1 MAHISLKKKVM
12 AATVAMAMGMGTTT
26 VVAPQA
32 IADDVQRILVGNSAD
47 DVMGA
52 YEKLPAADLQKLPNG
67 QVQAVWCIDYANRG
81 VPNDMEVRKLT
92 GQSGAY
98 GTDLSI
104 DPDIQKAA
112 INVTKELIKAHK
124 AGDDVRE
131 QKMNFILQG
140 LLGNNLGYLNKV
152 RSNILEGK
160 RDSVNGM
167 LEGPVVRTNEFTQ
180 LTGFQIEYRTTDNRA
195 GKKDGQTNYK
205 LVKNN
210 SAFAQVESNYKSGEY
225 VTIVVP
231 KGYTLDQNRAAIK
244 LPQRYITVEQ
254 PGLEGGSSSEENTE
268 NNGGNNNNNEN
279 NNSVEERNETRY
291 EYHYNY
297 TWIFNYEERSR
308 EIYIDNR
315 VSGNWNFKVV
325 QGGNLVTVVERDGKL
340 VITPKDGAKG
350 DVVIV
355 ITDSKGKTFE
365 YKVTID
371 NTSTNN
377 GGGSNTTI
385 VNNYVYNLTING
397 GSNQGDKHYYIPLP
411 EGGDFKIISGGENAE
426 LKNENGKLVI
436 IPKPGS
442 NGKSV
447 VVEIRDKDGNVVG
460 NATIN
465 ITINTETNVNVE
477 TVETGGKIII
487 ENKGSHEFETGG
499 DLVDI
504 NENGGQLIITP
515 KPGKSGQAVLVITDE
530 WGNKH
535 RYIINVK
542 NKVTVVN
549 RTITLENGATSRID
563 ITGEWTHRIV
573 SGGENV
579 TVNKNGNT
587 LIVTGVK
594 GKNGTAEIEIVNNN
608 GQVIGRYTIVVTST
622 QQQIKVNEFNHSISD
637 RDDFTITPGRSSNT
651 IEIVEGEGLVKVER
665 VDGNLVV
672 RPKEG
677 ANGKVVIEE
686 RNSNGD
692 LLTKWNVTIT
702 PADVKEIRR
711 EITTSQTLKI
721 SGDNLHVVKGE
732 GLVDITKNGN
742 SWTVNPKDGANGELV
757 IEDRDAQGRVNVRY
771 IINIKPVTPKKV
783 NVELTIKN
791 TTTKIIR
798 IEENSTVKV
807 IEGGSKAEVTHEG
820 GKLIIKPKDGATGK
834 IVIEVKNPDGTIT
847 NYVVDI
853 TQGQVHEHNVTI
865 TNPGDGEPSKSG
877 GIEFDIKPGN
887 KVEIV
892 EGDENLVIIEK
903 DGENIVVRPNDD
915 KPGTSGRIVIEE
927 RDKDGNTVNRY
938 IIVIDGDDQGNGGNT
953 SGRDKGGKLIITDQ
967 NTDEG
972 SFVVEV
978 PGNGGTI
985 TIKDGDKDVTK
996 EFEIKDNGDGTFT
1009 IIRKDGQPLDRKFT
1023 VTWTSPDGKT
1033 VTNNTNVNINIDTQS
1048 SKNRNG
1054 SSNPACIGAI
1064 SLLSLPLLLAIPVGI
1079 LSQVKIP
1086 GFEHIHGQLNA
1097 AIQQA
1102 NTEIQRGLGIFDNN
1116 RAGKAANVNAAAGQI
1131 APLLGA
1137 GAAAVGALAVIAGVG
1152 AGVVHACG
1160 IADLSQG
1167 SSKDSNGSSSE
1178 N

>member
-12 AATVAMAMGMGTTT
+12 AATVAMAMGLGATT

-98 GTDLSI
+98 GTDLTI

-152 RSNILEGK
+152 RSNILDGK

-167 LEGPVVRTNEFTQ
+167 LEGPVVRANEFTQ

-268 NNGGNNNNNEN
+268 NNGGNNNNEN

-355 ITDSKGKTFE
+355 ITDSNGNTFE

-371 NTSTNN
+371 NTNVN
-377 GGGSNTTI
+377 REGGSNTTI
-385 VNNYVYNLTING
+385 VNNNYIYNLTING

-411 EGGDFKIISGGENAE
+411 EGGNFKIISGGENAE

-447 VVEIRDKDGNVVG
+447 VVEIRDKNGNVVG

-465 ITINTETNVNVE
+465 ITINTETNVSVE
-477 TVETGGKIII
+477 KVETGGTIII
-487 ENKGSHEFETGG
+487 ENKGSYEFETGG
-499 DLVDI
+499 NLVDI
-504 NENGGQLIITP
+504 NEEGGKLVITP
-515 KPGKSGQAVLVITDE
+515 KPGKNGQAVLVITDE

-535 RYIINVK
+535 RYIINVE

-563 ITGEWTHRIV
+563 IDGEWTHRIV
-573 SGGENV
+573 SGGDNV
-579 TVNKNGNT
+579 TVTKNGNT
-587 LIVTGVK
+587 LIVTGK
-594 GKNGTAEIEIVNNN
+594 DGKNGTAVIKIVNSN
-608 GQVIGRYTIVVTST
+608 GQVIGHYTIVVTST
-622 QQQIKVNEFNHSISD
+622 KQQIQVNEFNYKITD

-651 IEIVEGEGLVKVER
+651 IEIVEGKDLVKVER
-665 VDGNLVV
+665 VNGDLVV

-686 RNSNGD
+686 HNSNGD

-702 PADVKEIRR
+702 PVEVKEIRR
-711 EITTSQTLKI
+711 EITTSQTLKV
-721 SGDNLHVVKGE
+721 SGSNLHLVKGE

-742 SWTVNPKDGANGELV
+742 TWTVNPKDGAKGELV
-757 IEDRDAQGRVNVRY
+757 IEDRDEQGRVDVRY
-771 IINIKPVTPKKV
+771 IINIKPVTPKTVDV
-783 NVELTIKN
+783 NLTITN

-807 IEGGSKAEVTHEG
+807 IKGGSKAGVTNEG

-834 IVIEVKNPDGTIT
+834 IVIEVKNPDGSIT

-853 TQGQVHEHNVTI
+853 TQGKVHEHNVTI
-865 TNPGDGEPSKSG
+865 TNPSDGDTSKSG
-877 GIEFDIKPGN
+877 VFEFDIKPGN
-887 KVEIV
+887 DYKVV

-903 DGENIVVRPNDD
+903 NGENIVVRPNDD
-915 KPGTSGRIVIEE
+915 NPGNSGKIVIEE
-927 RDKDGNTVNRY
+927 RDKNGNPVNRY
-938 IIVIDGDDQGNGGNT
+938 IVVVEGNGNGGNT
-953 SGRDKGGKLIITDQ
+953 GSRDKSGDLVIIDQ

-985 TIKDGDKDVTK
+985 TIKDGDKDVTG
-996 EFEIKDNGDGTFT
+996 EFKITDNGNGTFT
-1009 IIRKDGQPLDRKFT
+1009 IIRKDGKPLDRKFT

-1033 VTNNTNVNINIDTQS
+1033 VTNTTNVNINIDTPS

-1116 RAGKAANVNAAAGQI
+1116 RAGAAANVNEAAGQI

>member
-12 AATVAMAMGMGTTT
+12 AATVAMTMGLGATT

-67 QVQAVWCIDYANRG
+67 QAQAAWCIDYANRG
-81 VPNDMEVRKLT
+81 LPENMELRKLT

-98 GTDLSI
+98 GTDLTI

-160 RDSVNGM
+160 RDSMNGM
-167 LEGPVVRTNEFTQ
+167 LEGPVVRANEFTQ

-268 NNGGNNNNNEN
+268 NNGGNNNNEN

-308 EIYIDNR
+308 DIYIDNR

-325 QGGNLVTVVERDGKL
+325 QGGKLVTVVERDGKL

-355 ITDSKGKTFE
+355 ITDSNGNTFE

-371 NTSTNN
+371 NTNVN
-377 GGGSNTTI
+377 REGGSNTTI
-385 VNNYVYNLTING
+385 VNNNYIYNLTING

-447 VVEIRDKDGNVVG
+447 VVEIRDKDGNVVS

-465 ITINTETNVNVE
+465 ITINTETNVSVE
-477 TVETGGKIII
+477 KVETGGTIII
-487 ENKGSHEFETGG
+487 ENKGSYEFETGG
-499 DLVDI
+499 NLVDI
-504 NENGGQLIITP
+504 NEEGGKLVITP

-535 RYIINVK
+535 RYIINVE

-573 SGGENV
+573 SGGDNV

-587 LIVTGVK
+587 LIVTGK
-594 GKNGTAEIEIVNNN
+594 DGKNGTAVIEIVNSN

-651 IEIVEGEGLVKVER
+651 IKIVEGENLVKVER
-665 VDGNLVV
+665 VNGELVV

-686 RNSNGD
+686 HNSNGD

-702 PADVKEIRR
+702 PVEVKEIRR
-711 EITTSQTLKI
+711 EITTSQTLKV
-721 SGDNLHVVKGE
+721 SGSNLHVVKGE

-742 SWTVNPKDGANGELV
+742 SWTVNPKDGAKGELV
-757 IEDRDAQGRVNVRY
+757 IEDRDAQGRVDVRY

-783 NVELTIKN
+783 NVELTITN

-807 IEGGSKAEVTHEG
+807 IEGGSKADVTNEG

-853 TQGQVHEHNVTI
+853 TQGKVHEHNVI
-865 TNPGDGEPSKSG
+865 IINPSDGDTSKSG
-877 GIEFDIKPGN
+877 ELKFNIKPGN
-887 KVEIV
+887 NVKVV

-915 KPGTSGRIVIEE
+915 NPGTSGKIVIEE
-927 RDKDGNTVNRY
+927 RDKNGNPVNRY
-938 IIVIDGDDQGNGGNT
+938 IVVVEGNGNGGNT
-953 SGRDKGGKLIITDQ
+953 GDRDKGGELVIIDQ

-978 PGNGGTI
+978 PGNGGKI
-985 TIKDGDKDVTK
+985 TIKDGDKDVTNK
-996 EFEIKDNGDGTFT
+996 FEITDNGDGTFT

-1033 VTNNTNVNINIDTQS
+1033 VTNTTNVNINIDTQS
-1048 SKNRNG
+1048 SKNKNG

-1116 RAGKAANVNAAAGQI
+1116 RAGAAANVNAAAGQI

-1160 IADLSQG
+1160 IADLSEG
-1167 SSKDSNGSSSE
+1167 SSKGSNGSSSE